1 MSVQKLF
8 RTQIGGF
15 HKDDV
20 NNYIKNTDVKHAE
33 ELAQLREQIQ
43 SLEKKVSEAE
53 AEKAQLS
60 ESLSSLQDRFTLSE
74 SEKNAALLS
83 LADGEERLGAMQ
95 TELDDTRRS
104 MAFYK
109 SESETQMKVM
119 ANQKADITAKDET
132 ISALEDTVALLRSQ
146 LAEQTSALEQMVADN
161 GILEKQAA
169 DLREQMQSSVR
180 FSENADDKDS
190 PAYKIGMYDKISSQL
205 GDILINANR
214 NADDILAN
222 ARTEADRLIAEIAM
236 ECEQKRTDCDA
247 AVSRIKS
254 ETEEEASYIRER
266 LSSTANELLSAVSH
280 ELHGSIENCVREINS
295 GFTDMQYEFKS
306 LLSKITGRS
315 DEMNDR
321 VNYYQ
326 ACVSDSIEAKLCAMD
341 EKYGIQ
347 KMNADEGDHA

>member
-1 MSVQKLF
+1 MSVQKMF

-20 NNYIKNTDVKHAE
+20 NNYIKSTDVKHAE

-43 SLEKKVSEAE
+43 ALEKKAGLAE
-53 AEKAQLS
+53 EENARLS
-60 ESLSSLQDRFTLSE
+60 ESLASLKEQYILSE
-74 SEKNAALLS
+74 NEKNAALVS
-83 LADGEERLGAMQ
+83 LADGEERISAIQ
-95 TELDDTRRS
+95 TELDETRRS

-109 SESETQMKVM
+109 SEAETQMKVM
-119 ANQKADITAKDET
+119 ANQKADITSKDEA
-132 ISALEDTVALLRSQ
+132 ISAMEDTVALLRTQ
-146 LAEQTSALEQMVADN
+146 LDEKTAALEQMVADN

-169 DLREQMQSSVR
+169 DLREQMQTSAR

-266 LSSTANELLSAVSH
+266 LSHTANELLSAVSN
-280 ELHGSIENCVREINS
+280 ELHSSIENCVREINS
-295 GFTDMQYEFKS
+295 GFTDMQYEFRS
-306 LLSKITGRS
+306 LLSKISGRS

-326 ACVSDSIEAKLCAMD
+326 TCVSDSIEAKLCAMD

-347 KMNADEGDHA
+347 KMNADENEHA